1 MLIGSTFRMKW
12 NELPKLA
19 FVALAYA
26 FIAKLM
32 LGFFSANGIVSI
44 VWPPSGIAVAALL
57 IGGKKYWPAIF
68 AGALLGNAL
77 TGTPVVISTLIA
89 IGNAAEALTC
99 IYLLDFHSRFDPSF
113 RKPRDYW
120 KLVISAAI
128 GASVSALIGC
138 ITLLTFKTLDGA
150 TFSANLISWWQGD
163 FLGIILLTPLIMVW
177 RYPTQIRESFSH
189 VVELVILL
197 LLAFLFG
204 QAVFLGWFHNSIG
217 LIARGYWM
225 FLFVV
230 WAAARFERRG
240 TLSIILMF
248 AIQALVGAANHT
260 GFFGTDI
267 TETGL
272 NNFWFY
278 MLIMTVVGASLSVL
292 MAERRLDEI
301 ELRKSEEKLKSAS
314 HYSRSLIEASLDP
327 FVTISAEGKVMDV
340 NQATENV
347 TGRTRDE
354 LIGTDFSDY
363 FTEPEKARKG
373 YQQVFSVGY
382 VTDYPLAIRHA
393 SGKITDVLYNASVYR
408 DEENRIAGVIAAAR
422 DVTQQKITERQL
434 IESLALMKSAQDAAH
449 LGVYITD
456 LVAKSWTS
464 DRIFDEIFGLEEN
477 SERSFAS
484 WEKMVHPSDRER
496 LFREYEQSL
505 KNHEE
510 TMFDEYRILRGDDVR
525 WIAGWGQSIY
535 GPDNEPI
542 KQIGVVQDITERK
555 LAEMELEKH
564 RNHLEELITQRSA
577 EIVHLNQQLEKRALE
592 AESASIA
599 KSTFLANMSHE
610 IRTPMNAVVGY
621 TELLKARSNNLTDAQ
636 MDKLSKISNASE
648 HLLSVINDILD
659 ISKIEAGKLQ
669 LENVGFVYSDVLDK
683 VGEMIKDRLVTKG
696 LTYEVENNDGLQTF
710 VGDPTR
716 ITQMLLNYLGNAIKF
731 TERGCVSL
739 RTKLLKETDH
749 DMLVRFEVEDTGK
762 GLSPEEQSRLFTA
775 FEQADSSITRKHG
788 GSGLGLAITK
798 HLAELMGG
806 EVGVESVPD
815 KGSTFWFT
823 ARLGKVRKQSNEADL
838 NNTETNSM
846 EALIKLN
853 HAGKRVLIAEDNP
866 VNRDLVSEMLSET
879 GLVLDFAEDGK
890 VALNKAQANTYD
902 LILMDMQMP
911 EMSGVDA
918 AKAIRQLPAYAT
930 TPIIAMTGNAFAE
943 DRKAC
948 LEAGMNDHL
957 AKPMKPEDLYQA
969 LLKWLG
975 GKA

>member
-1 MLIGSTFRMKW
+1 MLIGLSRYSEGKYDRIFEIYDQITFMIIPNASLKTKITALVIGAVLLVAMAIGVYFD
-12 NELPKLA
+12 NVIKSYFQNQNTQLINNA
-19 FVALAYA
+19 FSRLVFSLSKIEQDLREGISFAQTDQNFIASVALINKYQDKDNYNTVLIDEEKKLIADA
-26 FIAKLM
+26 LLVQAKLTFNQGAVLYDQTGELVAYVHKEKGRYR
-32 LGFFSANGIVSI
+32 LGYVSYSDGKPTEHTRLEDEVNYTPMPSSQGEFTFQHKYLYSPGASLAQSLITYQRDMDNLEILSHQELWDRENNQVLGHIEMVRSLGVDYFEGLSKNFGVKLNLTFKSPYSTEAKSLGDDLRYPAISLIWESNKFFSVLKKSSKDGDVYFTASLDGESLTT
-44 VWPPSGIAVAALL
+44 LL
-57 IGGKKYWPAIF
+57 Q
-68 AGALLGNAL
+68 
-77 TGTPVVISTLIA
+77 
-89 IGNAAEALTC
+89 
-99 IYLLDFHSRFDPSF
+99 HSRFQ
-113 RKPRDYW
+113 
-120 KLVISAAI
+120 
-128 GASVSALIGC
+128 
-138 ITLLTFKTLDGA
+138 LL
-150 TFSANLISWWQGD
+150 
-163 FLGIILLTPLIMVW
+163 
-177 RYPTQIRESFSH
+177 
-189 VVELVILL
+189 ILL
-197 LLAFLFG
+197 LAIVIIAIFIAHLFIRRVIELPLQTLHQQIIKIRNHDYSISVPVDSQDDLSEISETINQLAF
-204 QAVFLGWFHNSIG
+204 
-217 LIARGYWM
+217 
-225 FLFVV
+225 
-230 WAAARFERRG
+230 
-240 TLSIILMF
+240 
-248 AIQALVGAANHT
+248 
-260 GFFGTDI
+260 
-267 TETGL
+267 
-272 NNFWFY
+272 
-278 MLIMTVVGASLSVL
+278 TVSN
-292 MAERRLDEI
+292 R
-301 ELRKSEEKLKSAS
+301 
-314 HYSRSLIEASLDP
+314 EA
-327 FVTISAEGKVMDV
+327 
-340 NQATENV
+340 
-347 TGRTRDE
+347 
-354 LIGTDFSDY
+354 
-363 FTEPEKARKG
+363 
-373 YQQVFSVGY
+373 
-382 VTDYPLAIRHA
+382 
-393 SGKITDVLYNASVYR
+393 
-408 DEENRIAGVIAAAR
+408 
-422 DVTQQKITERQL
+422 
-434 IESLALMKSAQDAAH
+434 
-449 LGVYITD
+449 
-456 LVAKSWTS
+456 
-464 DRIFDEIFGLEEN
+464 
-477 SERSFAS
+477 
-484 WEKMVHPSDRER
+484 
-496 LFREYEQSL
+496 
-505 KNHEE
+505 
-510 TMFDEYRILRGDDVR
+510 
-525 WIAGWGQSIY
+525 
-535 GPDNEPI
+535 
-542 KQIGVVQDITERK
+542 
-555 LAEMELEKH
+555 ELERH
-564 RNHLEELITQRSA
+564 RQHLEVQVADRTKELQIA
-577 EIVHLNQQLEKRALE
+577 VKR

-846 EALIKLN
+846 EALIKRD
-853 HAGKRVLIAEDNP
+853 HSGKRVLIADDNE
-866 VNRDLVSEMLSET
+866 VNRDLVGEMLSET

-890 VALNKAQANTYD
+890 VALNKAQANSYD

-948 LEAGMNDHL
+948 IEAGMNDHL
-957 AKPMKPEDLYQA
+957 AKPMKPEDLYQI
-969 LLKWLG
+969 LLEWLG
-975 GKA
+975 GEG